1 VNARP
6 AAVGMRPS
14 AAIRTRPT
22 STVAFR
28 TPRFDVRP
36 WGDGD
41 LLALHQVLGDPRVVW
56 WDEEAGSLAHS
67 QQVLDRV
74 RHATAHGRAG
84 CGWFAV
90 VERTT
95 GEVVGNVLLRE
106 PVVEADG
113 IEVGWHVR
121 VADQGRGI
129 ATEVARAAVAHARDQ
144 LGATRVVA
152 LISCGNTASERVAA
166 KLGMDASGVFAH
178 LGLPHRLH
186 VLDLPVRSSTG

>member
-6 AAVGMRPS
+6 APVG
-14 AAIRTRPT
+14 TRPPT
-22 STVAFR
+22 AAAVAFR
-28 TPRFDVRP
+28 TGRFDVRP
-36 WGDGD
+36 WADGD

-56 WDEEAGSLAHS
+56 WDEEAGPLAHS

-90 VERTT
+90 VERAT

-106 PVVEADG
+106 PVVETDG
-113 IEVGWHVR
+113 VEIGWHVR
-121 VADQGRGI
+121 VVEQGRGV
-129 ATEVARAAVAHARDQ
+129 ATEAARAAVTHARDH

-152 LISCGNTASERVAA
+152 LISTGNTPSERVAA
-166 KLGMDASGVFAH
+166 KLGMRPSGVLAH
-178 LGLPHRLH
+178 LGLPHRLY
-186 VLDLPVRSSTG
+186 VLDLPVRTSTG